1 MTIFLFF
8 IVSILIITSSLL
20 VITSKNPIHSVL
32 FLILVFFNTSI
43 LFLFSNAEF
52 LAMVVLIVYI
62 GAVAVLFLF
71 VIMMLDINISKLR
84 QTFLNYLPI
93 GLLVGFIILLEL
105 IYVVSQSKLNFTETI
120 STNNNNISN
129 QMLDNTKAIGNI
141 LYTDYFLLFQ
151 ISGIILLVAMIG
163 AIFLTI
169 RKREG
174 AKKQN
179 IYKQTLKTERRE
191 NQVSFQLNLI
201 TSRKVS
207 TTITA
212 GALRNTLIAETCFFE
227 FRCVRIA
234 S

>member
-1 MTIFLFF
+1 MTTFLFS
-8 IVSILIITSSLL
+8 IVSIIIITSSLL
-20 VITSKNPIHSVL
+20 VIISKNPIHSVL

-71 VIMMLDINISKLR
+71 VIMMLDINITKLR

-93 GLLVGFIILLEL
+93 GLFVGFIILLEL
-105 IYVVSQSKLNFTETI
+105 FYVVSQSKLNFAQTSSI
-120 STNNNNISN
+120 DNNISS
-129 QMLDNTKAIGNI
+129 QILDNTRIIGNI

-174 AKKQN
+174 IKKQN
-179 IYKQTLKTERRE
+179 IYKQILK
-191 NQVSFQLNLI
+191 
-201 TSRKVS
+201 K
-207 TTITA
+207 
-212 GALRNTLIAETCFFE
+212 
-227 FRCVRIA
+227 
-234 S
+234 

>member
-71 VIMMLDINISKLR
+71 VIMMLDINIAKLR

-129 QMLDNTKAIGNI
+129 QMLDNTKTIGNI

-179 IYKQTLKTERRE
+179 IYKQILK
-191 NQVSFQLNLI
+191 
-201 TSRKVS
+201 K
-207 TTITA
+207 
-212 GALRNTLIAETCFFE
+212 
-227 FRCVRIA
+227 
-234 S
+234 

>member
-8 IVSILIITSSLL
+8 IVSIIIITSSLL
-20 VITSKNPIHSVL
+20 VILSKNPIHSVL

-52 LAMVVLIVYI
+52 LAMVILIVYI

-71 VIMMLDINISKLR
+71 VIMMLDINITKLR

-93 GLLVGFIILLEL
+93 GLFVGFIILLEL
-105 IYVVSQSKLNFTETI
+105 FYVVSQSKLNFVQTSSI
-120 STNNNNISN
+120 DNNISDKI
-129 QMLDNTKAIGNI
+129 LDNTKIIGNI

-174 AKKQN
+174 IKKQN
-179 IYKQTLKTERRE
+179 IYKQILK
-191 NQVSFQLNLI
+191 
-201 TSRKVS
+201 K
-207 TTITA
+207 
-212 GALRNTLIAETCFFE
+212 
-227 FRCVRIA
+227 
-234 S
+234 

>member
-1 MTIFLFF
+1 MTIFLFS
-8 IVSILIITSSLL
+8 IVSIIIITSSLL
-20 VITSKNPIHSVL
+20 VIISKNPIHSVL

-52 LAMVVLIVYI
+52 LAMVILIVYI

-71 VIMMLDINISKLR
+71 VIMMLDINITKLR

-93 GLLVGFIILLEL
+93 GLFVGFIILLEL
-105 IYVVSQSKLNFTETI
+105 FYVVSQSKLNFAQTSSI
-120 STNNNNISN
+120 DNNISS
-129 QMLDNTKAIGNI
+129 QILDNTRIIGNI

-174 AKKQN
+174 IKKQN
-179 IYKQTLKTERRE
+179 IYKQILK
-191 NQVSFQLNLI
+191 
-201 TSRKVS
+201 K
-207 TTITA
+207 
-212 GALRNTLIAETCFFE
+212 
-227 FRCVRIA
+227 
-234 S
+234 

>member
-1 MTIFLFF
+1 LTTFLFS
-8 IVSILIITSSLL
+8 IVSITIITSSLL
-20 VITSKNPIHSVL
+20 VIISKNPIHSVL

-71 VIMMLDINISKLR
+71 VIMMLDINITKLR

-93 GLLVGFIILLEL
+93 GLFVGFIILLEL
-105 IYVVSQSKLNFTETI
+105 FYVVSQSKLNFVQTSSI
-120 STNNNNISN
+120 DNNISD
-129 QMLDNTKAIGNI
+129 QILDNTKIIGNI

-174 AKKQN
+174 IKKQN
-179 IYKQTLKTERRE
+179 IYKQILK
-191 NQVSFQLNLI
+191 
-201 TSRKVS
+201 K
-207 TTITA
+207 
-212 GALRNTLIAETCFFE
+212 
-227 FRCVRIA
+227 
-234 S
+234 

>member
-1 MTIFLFF
+1 MTTFLFF
-8 IVSILIITSSLL
+8 IVSITIITSSLL
-20 VITSKNPIHSVL
+20 VIISKNPIHSVL

-52 LAMVVLIVYI
+52 LAMVILIVYI

-71 VIMMLDINISKLR
+71 VIMMLDINITKLR

-93 GLLVGFIILLEL
+93 GLFVGFIILLEL
-105 IYVVSQSKLNFTETI
+105 FYVVSQSKLNFVQTSSIE
-120 STNNNNISN
+120 NNISS
-129 QMLDNTKAIGNI
+129 QILDNTKIIGNI

-174 AKKQN
+174 IKKQN
-179 IYKQTLKTERRE
+179 IYKQILK
-191 NQVSFQLNLI
+191 
-201 TSRKVS
+201 K
-207 TTITA
+207 
-212 GALRNTLIAETCFFE
+212 
-227 FRCVRIA
+227 
-234 S
+234 

>member
-1 MTIFLFF
+1 MTIFLFS
-8 IVSILIITSSLL
+8 IVSIIIITSSLL
-20 VITSKNPIHSVL
+20 VIISKNPIHSVL

-71 VIMMLDINISKLR
+71 VIMMLDINITKLR

-93 GLLVGFIILLEL
+93 GLFVGFIILLEL
-105 IYVVSQSKLNFTETI
+105 FYVVSQSKLNFAQTSSI
-120 STNNNNISN
+120 DNNISD
-129 QMLDNTKAIGNI
+129 QILDNTKIIGNI

-174 AKKQN
+174 IKKQN
-179 IYKQTLKTERRE
+179 IYKQILK
-191 NQVSFQLNLI
+191 
-201 TSRKVS
+201 K
-207 TTITA
+207 
-212 GALRNTLIAETCFFE
+212 
-227 FRCVRIA
+227 
-234 S
+234 

>member
-105 IYVVSQSKLNFTETI
+105 IYIVSQSKLNFAQTI
-120 STNNNNISN
+120 SINNNNISN
-129 QMLDNTKAIGNI
+129 QMLDNTKTIGNI

-179 IYKQTLKTERRE
+179 IYKQILK
-191 NQVSFQLNLI
+191 
-201 TSRKVS
+201 K
-207 TTITA
+207 
-212 GALRNTLIAETCFFE
+212 
-227 FRCVRIA
+227 
-234 S
+234 

>member
-71 VIMMLDINISKLR
+71 VIMMLDINITKLR

-105 IYVVSQSKLNFTETI
+105 IYIVSQSKLNFTQKI
-120 STNNNNISN
+120 SINNNNISN
-129 QMLDNTKAIGNI
+129 QMLDNTKTIGNI

-179 IYKQTLKTERRE
+179 IYKQILK
-191 NQVSFQLNLI
+191 
-201 TSRKVS
+201 K
-207 TTITA
+207 
-212 GALRNTLIAETCFFE
+212 
-227 FRCVRIA
+227 
-234 S
+234 

>member
-71 VIMMLDINISKLR
+71 VIMMLDINIAKLR

-105 IYVVSQSKLNFTETI
+105 IYIVSQSKLNFTQKI
-120 STNNNNISN
+120 SINNNNISN
-129 QMLDNTKAIGNI
+129 QMLDNTKTIGNI

-179 IYKQTLKTERRE
+179 IYKQILK
-191 NQVSFQLNLI
+191 
-201 TSRKVS
+201 K
-207 TTITA
+207 
-212 GALRNTLIAETCFFE
+212 
-227 FRCVRIA
+227 
-234 S
+234 

>member
-1 MTIFLFF
+1 MTIFLFI

-105 IYVVSQSKLNFTETI
+105 IYIVSQSKLNFTQKI
-120 STNNNNISN
+120 SINNNNISN
-129 QMLDNTKAIGNI
+129 QMLDNTKTIGNI

-179 IYKQTLKTERRE
+179 IYKQILK
-191 NQVSFQLNLI
+191 
-201 TSRKVS
+201 K
-207 TTITA
+207 
-212 GALRNTLIAETCFFE
+212 
-227 FRCVRIA
+227 
-234 S
+234 

>member
-1 MTIFLFF
+1 MTTFLFS
-8 IVSILIITSSLL
+8 IVSIIIITSSLL
-20 VITSKNPIHSVL
+20 VIISKNPIHSVL

-71 VIMMLDINISKLR
+71 VIMMLDINITKLR

-93 GLLVGFIILLEL
+93 GLFVGFIILLEL
-105 IYVVSQSKLNFTETI
+105 FYVVSQSRLDFAQTSFI
-120 STNNNNISN
+120 DNNISS
-129 QMLDNTKAIGNI
+129 QILDNTKIIGNI

-174 AKKQN
+174 IKKQN
-179 IYKQTLKTERRE
+179 IYKQILK
-191 NQVSFQLNLI
+191 
-201 TSRKVS
+201 K
-207 TTITA
+207 
-212 GALRNTLIAETCFFE
+212 
-227 FRCVRIA
+227 
-234 S
+234 

>member
-1 MTIFLFF
+1 MTTFLF
-8 IVSILIITSSLL
+8 SIISITIITSSLL
-20 VITSKNPIHSVL
+20 VIISKNPIHSVL

-71 VIMMLDINISKLR
+71 VIMMLDINITKLR

-93 GLLVGFIILLEL
+93 GLFVGFIILLEL
-105 IYVVSQSKLNFTETI
+105 FYVVSQSKLNFVQTSSI
-120 STNNNNISN
+120 DNNISS
-129 QMLDNTKAIGNI
+129 QILDNTKIIGNI

-174 AKKQN
+174 IKKQN
-179 IYKQTLKTERRE
+179 IYKQILK
-191 NQVSFQLNLI
+191 
-201 TSRKVS
+201 K
-207 TTITA
+207 
-212 GALRNTLIAETCFFE
+212 
-227 FRCVRIA
+227 
-234 S
+234 

>member
-1 MTIFLFF
+1 MTTFLFS
-8 IVSILIITSSLL
+8 IVSIIIIISSLL
-20 VITSKNPIHSVL
+20 VIISKNPIHSVL

-52 LAMVVLIVYI
+52 LAMVILIVYI

-71 VIMMLDINISKLR
+71 VIMMLDINITKLR

-93 GLLVGFIILLEL
+93 GLFVGFIILLEL
-105 IYVVSQSKLNFTETI
+105 FYVVSQSKLNFVQTSSI
-120 STNNNNISN
+120 DNNISD
-129 QMLDNTKAIGNI
+129 QILDNTKIIGNI

-174 AKKQN
+174 IKKQN
-179 IYKQTLKTERRE
+179 IYKQILK
-191 NQVSFQLNLI
+191 
-201 TSRKVS
+201 K
-207 TTITA
+207 
-212 GALRNTLIAETCFFE
+212 
-227 FRCVRIA
+227 
-234 S
+234 

>member
-1 MTIFLFF
+1 MTTFLFS
-8 IVSILIITSSLL
+8 IVSITIITSSLL
-20 VITSKNPIHSVL
+20 VIISKNPIHSVL

-62 GAVAVLFLF
+62 VAVAVLFLF
-71 VIMMLDINISKLR
+71 VIMMLDINITKLR

-93 GLLVGFIILLEL
+93 GLFVGFIILLEL
-105 IYVVSQSKLNFTETI
+105 FYVVSQSKLNFVQTSSI
-120 STNNNNISN
+120 DNNISS
-129 QMLDNTKAIGNI
+129 QILDNTRIIGNI

-174 AKKQN
+174 IKKQN
-179 IYKQTLKTERRE
+179 IYKQILK
-191 NQVSFQLNLI
+191 
-201 TSRKVS
+201 K
-207 TTITA
+207 
-212 GALRNTLIAETCFFE
+212 
-227 FRCVRIA
+227 
-234 S
+234 